1 MRYIIG
7 LSLLTISLTLPAVAE
22 DEKACTK
29 ETIKGTYS
37 VTCTGFLSPAAGAPQ
52 LPASLL
58 GLVTGDSAGVFSGAA
73 KMSLGGSILNQ
84 VAIGPAIVNKD
95 CTGSVKYSQWIN
107 GQAAGYLN
115 IVFNILKQ
123 GEEIRGMGVDPGATL
138 VCKLTLMHRD
148 EPKEH
153 W

>member
-1 MRYIIG
+1 
-7 LSLLTISLTLPAVAE
+7 VAE

-95 CTGSVKYSQWIN
+95 CTGSVKYSQTIN
-107 GQAAGYLN
+107 GQAAG
-115 IVFNILKQ
+115 
-123 GEEIRGMGVDPGATL
+123 
-138 VCKLTLMHRD
+138 
-148 EPKEH
+148 
-153 W
+153 